1 MGFVLFRDH
10 DHKYLSILLGRPIL
24 IKTDFL
30 KGILYELSPRF
41 GHSMVPDKFSSVTR
55 TRSEELQMSET
66 FFSPATM
73 KGAGFMDGL
82 VRGMAQ
88 QGSQLWDSSFVEDI
102 RNHLFESSP
111 GRGGLDL
118 VAVNIQVATG
128 KSKYISDNNYWFC
141 SAGETTGCRGTTSTR
156 KSARGRRR
164 RTSATSRGSWTQRTL
179 GNFSQVMR
187 TSLFRHIC

>member
-10 DHKYLSILLGRPIL
+10 KYLSILQGRSIL

-118 VAVNIQVATG
+118 VAVNIQVLQANQNTFLIIILG
-128 KSKYISDNNYWFC
+128 
-141 SAGETTGCRGTTSTR
+141 SAARARPRAAGVQQVQGNLHRGEGAGL
-156 KSARGRRR
+156 
-164 RTSATSRGSWTQRTL
+164 QRPHE
-179 GNFSQVMR
+179 G
-187 TSLFRHIC
+187 HGP

>member
-1 MGFVLFRDH
+1 
-10 DHKYLSILLGRPIL
+10 
-24 IKTDFL
+24 
-30 KGILYELSPRF
+30 
-41 GHSMVPDKFSSVTR
+41 MVPDKFSSVTR

-118 VAVNIQVATG
+118 VAVNIQVDTG
-128 KSKYISDNNYWFC
+128 KSKYTSDYKYWFC
-141 SAGETTGCRGTTSTR
+141 SAGETTGCRDTTSTR

-164 RTSATSRGSWTQRTL
+164 RTSATSRGSWTLRTL
-179 GNFSQVMR
+179 SNFSQVMR
-187 TSLFRHIC
+187 S